1 MATEAP
7 EDTTYLVGH
16 NEEVLQ
22 VEENLA
28 EENQAGCIETTAII
42 QFLRFQAKK

>member
-7 EDTTYLVGH
+7 IETTYLVGH
-16 NEEVLQ
+16 IEEVLQ

-28 EENQAGCIETTAII
+28 EQNQAGCVGTTAII
-42 QFLRFQAKK
+42 QSLRFQAKK